1 MRPLATV
8 AVTLSIT
15 LAVVAAGT
23 GVFVSSGAYNIGA
36 DDHHTKPVF
45 ALIEELRERSIS
57 VRSRSLTTP
66 PNLDDEGRVKEG
78 AAYYAA
84 HCPVCH
90 LAPGMDTSEVRRGMY
105 PHPPN
110 LSQEGVNDPKEAFW
124 IVKHGIKMSA
134 MPSWGKTLS
143 DDEIWDLVAFLR
155 KVPQITPEKYQQLSS
170 SGPPSTEGSILR
182 R

>member
-1 MRPLATV
+1 MR
-8 AVTLSIT
+8 T
-15 LAVVAAGT
+15 LAVVAATLGVTLAAFGAGT
-23 GVFVSSGAYNIGA
+23 AVFVTSGAYNIGA

-45 ALIEELRERSIS
+45 AIIEALRERSIS

-66 PNLDDEGRVKEG
+66 PNLDDEARVKEG

-90 LAPGMDTSEVRRGMY
+90 LAPGMDNSEVRRGMY

-110 LSQEGVNDPKEAFW
+110 LSQEGVYDPKEAFW

-143 DDEIWDLVAFLR
+143 DDDIWDVVAFLR
-155 KVPQITPEKYQQLSS
+155 KVPEMTAETYQHLSS
-170 SGPPSTEGSILR
+170 GDH
-182 R
+182 